1 MSGSRAFNLL
11 KNYHR
16 SSEAESIVPAFN
28 DEELRSILEEI
39 NVAFQENHLD
49 A

>member
-1 MSGSRAFNLL
+1 MAKAFNLL

-16 SSEAESIVPAFN
+16 SADGDTLIPTFN
-28 DEELRSILEEI
+28 DDELRSILEEI
-39 NVAFQENHLD
+39 NIAFQENHLD